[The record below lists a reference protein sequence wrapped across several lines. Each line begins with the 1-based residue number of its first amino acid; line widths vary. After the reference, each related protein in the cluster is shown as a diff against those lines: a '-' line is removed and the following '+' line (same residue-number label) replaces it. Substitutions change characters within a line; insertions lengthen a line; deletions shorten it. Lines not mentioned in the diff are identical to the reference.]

1 VDLRH
6 PDADRLEAMHA
17 AVRQAADVI
26 AGSHSCKVSEQPV
39 WRIAPIPFDRDLV
52 GRAEAA
58 VAAGGGRR
66 TAMASGALHDAAEL
80 ARVVPAAMV
89 FAASVDGISHAREE
103 RSRDADLTAAIGAF
117 GELTAAALAAPPR

>member
-1 VDLRH
+1 M
-6 PDADRLEAMHA
+6 P
-17 AVRQAADVI
+17 
-26 AGSHSCKVSEQPV
+26 
-39 WRIAPIPFDRDLV
+39 
-52 GRAEAA
+52 
-58 VAAGGGRR
+58 
-66 TAMASGALHDAAEL
+66 SGALHDAAEL